1 MKDAVLTDGELESGR
16 AEVEAEAV
24 GVQFAVPT
32 PELRG
37 LAAAGRLALSQHQQ
51 QQHPHRCFLDGDHPR
66 LYWIETK
73 NNFYNN
79 MYSGL

>member
-24 GVQFAVPT
+24 GVQFAVPA
-32 PELRG
+32 PELGG
-37 LAAAGRLALSQHQQ
+37 LAAGGRLALSHHH
-51 QQHPHRCFLDGDHPR
+51 QQHPHRCYLDGDHPR
-66 LYWIETK
+66 LNWIETK
-73 NNFYNN
+73 NIFYNN